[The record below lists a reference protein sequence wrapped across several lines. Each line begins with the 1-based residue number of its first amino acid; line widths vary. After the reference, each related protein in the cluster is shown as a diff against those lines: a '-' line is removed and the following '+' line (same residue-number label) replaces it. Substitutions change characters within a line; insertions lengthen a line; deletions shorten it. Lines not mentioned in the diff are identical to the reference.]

1 MATGMGQSGG
11 TFAVPE
17 VPGLG
22 TETWAMMGGV
32 DPGSPLVGGRGPRG
46 GPTADFAYR
55 QVALGAPDASAG
67 AAAGAP
73 MAANWREIFNLKGN
87 PVGWVL
93 LAAIAYLGLSH
104 ISLHGSARAGKAR
117 ASAAVGTG

>member
-1 MATGMGQSGG
+1 MAG
-11 TFAVPE
+11 
-17 VPGLG
+17 GLG
-22 TETWAMMGGV
+22 QGGGVFSLPDNPSLGADTWAMMGGV

-46 GPTADFAYR
+46 GPTADFSYR
-55 QVALGAPDASAG
+55 QVALGTADPAAG

-93 LAAIAYLGLSH
+93 IAAIIYLGLAH
-104 ISLHGSARAGKAR
+104 ISLHGSARAGRAR
-117 ASAAVGTG
+117 ASAGIGSG